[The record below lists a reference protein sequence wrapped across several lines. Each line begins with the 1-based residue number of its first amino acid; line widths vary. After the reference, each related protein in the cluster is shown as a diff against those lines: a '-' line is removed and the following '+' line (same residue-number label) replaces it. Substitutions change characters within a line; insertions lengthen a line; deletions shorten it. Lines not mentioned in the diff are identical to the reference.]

1 MTEKKTI
8 KKVTNESP
16 IKKHKENDIT
26 ELREVL
32 LEIVRTDTA
41 TKKDRIE
48 ASKLLA
54 RMHHALQVDRVTATA
69 NAGVLQ
75 SQISKLEKPE
85 LKPELQE
92 RLKKL
97 LDAK

>member
-1 MTEKKTI
+1 MTEKKPA

-16 IKKHKENDIT
+16 IKKHKEDDIT

-32 LEIVRTDTA
+32 LEIVRTDEA

-69 NAGVLQ
+69 TAKQAQVQANNTLTKAEEE
-75 SQISKLEKPE
+75 KLEKI
-85 LKPELQE
+85 LN
-92 RLKKL
+92 
-97 LDAK
+97 A